1 MKQAAVS
8 LLRQTHLL
16 STVEA
21 ARFALSSIKSAYDNR
36 AFRQENPGLA
46 LPPRPLMHDAF
57 SHVQYRTYFATG
69 NMAATAIAG
78 LAGRFLGEGPVTV
91 CEWGCGPGRVIRHLP
106 GLLPK
111 ESKVLGTDYNPRSI
125 AWCSANLPGKYFIN
139 KLAPPLPLEAGQVDL
154 LYAISIFTHLSE
166 AMHGEWLKEL
176 LRVVRPGGIIL
187 VTVHGDRC
195 TGGLN
200 AQERAAYDAGR
211 LVVRGNVKEGS
222 RIFVAYQ
229 SPRYMHE
236 TLLRGIEILAHNP
249 EYLKMVAGA
258 QDVYV
263 LRRPETLQ

>member
-1 MKQAAVS
+1 VKQAAVN
-8 LLRQTHLL
+8 LLRQTRLL
-16 STVEA
+16 PTVEA
-21 ARFALSSIKSAYDNR
+21 ARYALSAIKSVYDNR
-36 AFRQENPGLA
+36 AFRQEHPGLA
-46 LPPRPLMHDAF
+46 LPPWPLMHDAF
-57 SHVQYRTYFATG
+57 SHVQYRSYFATG
-69 NMAATAIAG
+69 TAAARAIAG
-78 LAGRFLGEGPVTV
+78 LAATFLGGRPVTV

-111 ESKVLGTDYNPRSI
+111 ESKIFGTDYNPRSI
-125 AWCSANLPGKYFIN
+125 EWCSANLPGKYFIN
-139 KLAPPLPLEAGQVDL
+139 KLAPPLPLEAEQVDM

-166 AMHGEWLKEL
+166 GMHEEWLKEL

-187 VTVHGDRC
+187 LTVHGDKC
-195 TGGLN
+195 IGGLN
-200 AQERAAYDAGR
+200 AQERAAYHAGR

-249 EYLKMVAGA
+249 EYLQAVAGA

-263 LRRPETLQ
+263 LRRPESLR